1 MGDFLAGKVVAV
13 TGAGRGIGRAVALAC
28 AAEGARVVVNDYG
41 VSVDGS
47 EPSSEIAASVVKE
60 IEAAGGTAVAV
71 ADDVS
76 TMAGGARVVSTAVTE
91 FGRIDGVVC
100 VAGIL
105 RERMLFN
112 MSEEEWD
119 PVVATHLKGTFT
131 LFRAASAVMRGQ
143 RSGTLIGFTSGNH
156 QGSVSQAN
164 YSAAKGGIISLTRS
178 AALGLHKY
186 GVTANCVAPVA
197 RTRMSAGVPTELTEI
212 GEPEDVAALVVYLLS
227 DRARSVT
234 GQVYTVAGPKIAV
247 WAQPRELRAAYAA
260 DGGWTP
266 ERIADLL
273 PGTVGVDPMPM
284 LERLEAMAR
293 AAAAGDRPNAGG
305 LGGPGRPGRDPS
317 AAGPDAG

>member
-1 MGDFLAGKVVAV
+1 MGNFLAGKVVAV

-41 VSVDGS
+41 VSVTGDEPAS
-47 EPSSEIAASVVKE
+47 EVAAAVVKE
-60 IEAAGGTAVAV
+60 IEAAGGEAVAV

-76 TMAGGARVVSTAVTE
+76 TMAGGQRIVDTALARY
-91 FGRIDGVVC
+91 GRIDGAVC

-105 RERMLFN
+105 RERMIFN
-112 MSEEEWD
+112 MTEQEWD

-131 LFRAASAVMRGQ
+131 VFRAASAVMRRQ
-143 RSGTLIGFTSGNH
+143 RGGALIGFTSGNH

-164 YSAAKGGIISLTRS
+164 YAAAKGGIISLVRS

-197 RTRMSAGVPTELTEI
+197 RTRMSANVPMELKEI

-227 DRARSVT
+227 ERARQEGIT

-247 WAQPRELRAAYAA
+247 WAQPRELRAAYAE
-260 DGGWTP
+260 GSWTP

-273 PGTVGVDPMPM
+273 PGMVGTDPMPM
-284 LERLEAMAR
+284 LDRLGAMAD
-293 AAAAGDRPNAGG
+293 AAAAGERPNA
-305 LGGPGRPGRDPS
+305 
-317 AAGPDAG
+317 

>member
-1 MGDFLAGKVVAV
+1 VSGFLQGKAIAV
-13 TGAGRGIGRAVALAC
+13 TGAGRGIGRAVALA
-28 AAEGARVVVNDYG
+28 AAAHGARVVVNDYG
-41 VSVDGS
+41 VGVDGS
-47 EPSSEIAASVVKE
+47 EPTSEIAAAVVKE
-60 IEAAGGTAVAV
+60 IGAAGGEAVAV

-76 TMAGGARVVSTAVTE
+76 SMEGGERIVRTAVET

-112 MSEEEWD
+112 MTEQEWD
-119 PVVATHLKGTFT
+119 PVIATHLKGTFT
-131 LFRAASAVMRGQ
+131 VFRAASALMRKQGG
-143 RSGTLIGFTSGNH
+143 GTLIGFTSGNH

-164 YSAAKGGIISLTRS
+164 YSAAKGGIISLVRS

-197 RTRMSAGVPTELTEI
+197 RTRMSANVPMELTEI

-227 DRARSVT
+227 DAARRIT

-247 WAQPRELRAAYAA
+247 WAQPRELRAGYA

-266 ERIADLL
+266 EKIAAFL
-273 PGTVGVDPMPM
+273 PGTVGTDPMPM
-284 LERLEAMAR
+284 LERLEAMAE
-293 AAAAGDRPNAGG
+293 AAADGQRPNA
-305 LGGPGRPGRDPS
+305 
-317 AAGPDAG
+317 